1 VSIRQDTLRTL
12 FFQCV
17 MLGSGLVTNVLVA
30 RTLGPE
36 GKGLL
41 SFLGYALFVAISL
54 GGIGLHAAAIH
65 HLGRRRFSPNTIAG
79 TQILLA
85 LVMGTLCAV
94 AMAIVLPLYRSRMEL
109 PPGVYLPF
117 LPVVIFSLL
126 LLNLS
131 GVFVGMGRIRDDNHI
146 RILTPLAWMLG
157 AAIVLGL
164 LHGSRTTAALT
175 WIAAQSVSA
184 IAALVWVFV
193 IARPRFSQLRE
204 CARATLKFGFEAYF
218 ANLLWVLLLRA
229 DSMLLAYYSGPAAV
243 GIYSVAV
250 LFAELIWYLS
260 RALTTALSPRIA
272 SGTPAEAIA
281 LTHRAARSVLWAVIV
296 AASGMALLIHPVVH
310 LIFGSAFSGSVRPFF
325 LLLPGIVLGA
335 LASPL
340 SLYFTQHCGRPRINA
355 IISGVGLA
363 LNIGLNI
370 FWIPRY
376 GISGAAAA
384 SSVAYSLVAVLLLWR
399 FSREPGFDLAR
410 LLRPRA
416 EDIQLMREVVQSAR
430 AALPGGRDR

>member
-12 FFQCV
+12 VFQCV
-17 MLGSGLVTNVLVA
+17 MLASGLVTNVLVA
-30 RTLGPE
+30 RTLGPT

-41 SFLGYALFVAISL
+41 SFLGSALFVAISL

-65 HLGRRRFSPNTIAG
+65 HLGRRRFSPNTIAA

-85 LVMGTLCAV
+85 IVMGTVCAIG
-94 AMAIVLPLYRSRMEL
+94 MAIVLPLYRARMDL
-109 PPGVYLPF
+109 PSAIYFPF
-117 LPVVIFSLL
+117 LPVAIFSLV

-131 GVFVGMGRIRDDNHI
+131 GVFVGLGRIRDDNYI
-146 RILTPLAWMLG
+146 RLLTPLAWMLG
-157 AAIVLGL
+157 ATVVLGI
-164 LHGSRTTAALT
+164 LHGSRTAAALT

-184 IAALVWVFV
+184 IAALVWIFI
-193 IARPRFSQLRE
+193 IARPQLAHWRE
-204 CARATLKFGFEAYF
+204 CARATLRFGFEAYF

-229 DSMLLAYYSGPAAV
+229 DSMLLGYYSGAAAV

-272 SGTPAEAIA
+272 RGTPAEAIA

-296 AASGMALLIHPVVH
+296 AAVGMALLIRPVVQ
-310 LIFGSAFSGSVRPFF
+310 LIFGSAFSSSVRPFL

-340 SLYFTQHCGRPRINA
+340 SLYFTQHRGRPRINA
-355 IISGVGLA
+355 LISGVGLA

-399 FSREPGFDLAR
+399 FSREPGFSLER

-430 AALPGGRDR
+430 AALPGGRER